1 MPYMVY
7 TDYQEDRVL
16 PEEVEHFRELED
28 ALKRA
33 NEMKDELQ
41 YSGEWEFGD
50 EFDEG
55 ELTDSEN
62 DVLLIHKETGLEAYV
77 SIHSFELK

>member
-7 TDYQEDRVL
+7 TDYEDCRVS
-16 PEEVEHFRELED
+16 PDEVEHFRELGD
-28 ALKRA
+28 ALERA

-41 YSGEWEFGD
+41 CSDDWELGD

-55 ELTDSEN
+55 ELTDAEN
-62 DVLLIHKETGLEAYV
+62 TVLFIHKGTGLEAYV
-77 SIHSFELK
+77 AIHSFELK